1 LPRDCGAILVADDDQ
16 DCRSLISAVLLR
28 AGFGVEEAATGEEA
42 IEAARQRRPSAVV
55 LEVCLP
61 GLSGYEVCWELREA
75 FGGEL
80 PILFVS
86 GRRTEPFD
94 RVAGLLV
101 GADDYVVKPFAPDE
115 LLARLRT
122 LVRRAAPTPRPRGE
136 TRLTERELQVLRL
149 LAEGLG
155 QREIAERL
163 VITSKT
169 VATYVERILDKLGV
183 HSRAQAVALAYREQ
197 LVGT

>member
-1 LPRDCGAILVADDDQ
+1 LPSDRFAILVVDDDS
-16 DCRSLISAVLLR
+16 DCRSLISTVLTR
-28 AGFGVEEAATGEEA
+28 AGFGVEEAATGEQA
-42 IEAARQRRPSAVV
+42 IEAVHARRPSAVV

-61 GLSGYEVCWELREA
+61 GVSGYEVCWELREA
-75 FGGEL
+75 FGREL

-86 GRRTEPFD
+86 ARRTEPFD

-101 GADDYVVKPFAPDE
+101 GADDYLVKPFATDE

-122 LVRRAAPTPRPRGE
+122 LVRRAPVPRPRGE

-183 HSRAQAVALAYREQ
+183 HSRAQAVAVAYREQ